1 MVKHDISMET
11 LSAYVDGELDTAD
24 CARVAE
30 AIADDAELARQVM
43 ILSRLKSA
51 VADAVDEQSVTLPPK
66 SVLPT
71 SFPRTARRVAFAV
84 FALASVGLGAFYLQW
99 LPWRSAAPEAMLA
112 AAHTSWLSESDIAH
126 TGELLNPVRASA
138 ALMSA
143 YIPNLTASSL
153 EIVHVGLSPFTE
165 QDRLVVGYKG
175 NRGCRVTLIVHE
187 AVREKND
194 DLTEK
199 PHFQTHDG
207 KLLARWR
214 VGALDYSMVSTGMS
228 RTRFDLIIGSVAD
241 ATVRHAPFNTETR
254 MALMESRAH
263 SKPCART

>member
-1 MVKHDISMET
+1 MVRHEISMDT

-43 ILSRLKSA
+43 ILSRLKFA
-51 VADAVDEQSVTLPPK
+51 VADSVGERLVTLPPK
-66 SVLPT
+66 P
-71 SFPRTARRVAFAV
+71 FRRTVRRLALAV
-84 FALASVGLGAFYLQW
+84 FALISVGLGAFYIQW
-99 LPWRSAAPEAMLA
+99 APSRSAAPVAMLA
-112 AAHTSWLSESDIAH
+112 AAHTSWLAESDIAH
-126 TGELLNPVRASA
+126 TRALLNPVRASA

-143 YIPNLTASSL
+143 YIPNLTASRL
-153 EIVHVGLSPFTE
+153 EIAHVGFAPFRE
-165 QDRLVVGYKG
+165 RERLVVGYKG

-187 AVREKND
+187 VVQEKD
-194 DLTEK
+194 DDVTEI
-199 PHFQTHDG
+199 PQFQTHDG

-214 VGALDYSMVSTGMS
+214 VGALDYAMVSTGMS
-228 RTRFDLIIGSVAD
+228 RTRFDLIIGSVAE

-254 MALMESRAH
+254 MALMESRAN